1 MVRGISL
8 RRVEVESFVKSFI
21 LFFLS
26 MGMLIT
32 GLFYLSYLNELQDI
46 DKEILSKMGICNYTL
61 DCPEYQVDFV
71 KIEEQVT
78 YTLYKN
84 EQELSSFYPIK
95 GAGEFFLKIYMKE
108 ALYQEKVGLLQT
120 SLIHYLLLTL
130 VIVLVLS
137 VAFSFYVL
145 SPLRNALR
153 LTQEFVKDILHDF
166 NTPISTIRLNL
177 SLLSKEQQEDT
188 KIKRIERSVNTI
200 LSLQENL
207 RHYLVKYQ
215 NKEELFSLYELVVEQ
230 VDMIER
236 NYMDI
241 EYTINIPKELMI
253 KSNKKALTRILD
265 NLLSNASKYNKEEG
279 QVSIVYN
286 SKIRE
291 LSITDTGKGIIN
303 PKRVFERFYKE
314 QSKGIGVGL
323 NIVKKLCDELGIKIS
338 MSSEI
343 NVGTTVYLSL

>member
-1 MVRGISL
+1 MVKDTSL
-8 RRVEVESFVKSFI
+8 RRVEVESFVKSFL

-26 MGMLIT
+26 LGTLIA
-32 GLFYLSYLNELQDI
+32 GLFYLYYLNELQDI

-61 DCPEYQVDFV
+61 DCPEYKVDFV
-71 KIEEQVT
+71 PIEKQVT

-95 GAGEFFLKIYMKE
+95 DAGEFFLKIYMKQE
-108 ALYQEKVGLLQT
+108 LYQEKVEVLQT
-120 SLIHYLLLTL
+120 LLIQYLLLTL
-130 VIVLVLS
+130 FIVLLLS
-137 VAFSFYVL
+137 ITFSFYVL
-145 SPLRNALR
+145 YPLRNALN

-166 NTPISTIRLNL
+166 NTPISTICLNL
-177 SLLSKEQQEDT
+177 SLLSKEQQADI
-188 KIKRIERSVNTI
+188 KVKRIERSVNTI

-215 NKEELFSLYELVVEQ
+215 NKEELFSLYDLVVEQ

-279 QVSIVYN
+279 KVSIVYN
-286 SKIRE
+286 SENRE
-291 LSITDTGKGIIN
+291 LSITDTGKGIAN

-314 QSKGIGVGL
+314 QSEGIGVGL
-323 NIVKKLCDELGIKIS
+323 NIVKKLCDELRIKIS
-338 MSSEI
+338 MSSEMG
-343 NVGTTVYLSL
+343 VGTRVHLRL